1 MPLTFGL
8 MRAFL
13 TVLRQRQDFRVL
25 PRIAIADVG
34 HVAGGRLYR
43 FFEATLGVIPLF
55 LACILR
61 VGSKPAKNVSVCGRL
76 VFILNLSS
84 LKRGLCA
91 DRRRLANPLH
101 VATVTLKRSGTVR
114 RRFSRQWGRS
124 VGKRRV
130 HTRIP

>member
-1 MPLTFGL
+1 MPVTWGL
-8 MRAFL
+8 MRAFM
-13 TVLRQRQDFRVL
+13 TALRQKQDFWVL
-25 PRIAIADVG
+25 PRIGIAHVG
-34 HVAGGRLYR
+34 KLAGGRLYR
-43 FFEATLGVIPLF
+43 FFESPLGVIPLF
-55 LACILR
+55 LTCILR

-91 DRRRLANPLH
+91 DRRRQANPLH